1 MNKQLPDK
9 WVRKAIVL
17 AVDGITVDTKTI
29 ECFDSFTGASS
40 PLNYVLVTTQNNE
53 VEKATKCQ
61 YQWRSSVLLEVVT
74 RSTAVGNTGSRV
86 LADNILDAVRNLT
99 DTLAL
104 DVIAGMEIVNRRQSF
119 PNDIIQR
126 GDGEV
131 TVRKFLRIELLIN

>member
-9 WVRKAIVL
+9 WVRKAVVV
-17 AVDGITVDTKTI
+17 AVDGLIVDTNTI
-29 ECFDSFTGASS
+29 ECYDSFTGASS
-40 PLNYVLVTTQNNE
+40 PLNYVLVTTQSNE
-53 VEKATKCQ
+53 VEKATKCE

-74 RSTAVGNTGSRV
+74 RKTSVGNAGSRV
-86 LADNILDAVRNLT
+86 MAENIMDAVRNAT

-104 DVIAGMEIVNRRQSF
+104 DVVSGMEIVNRRQSF

-126 GDGEV
+126 GDGEI